1 MYQIKTGS
9 AFKTVM
15 GKKSPRYYEFHIIL
29 RDYFFGTVTLY
40 IRLMN
45 DESDIAQMNINES
58 DRAPI
63 LNFDEL
69 DSNKSFHIIYS

>member
-1 MYQIKTGS
+1 
-9 AFKTVM
+9 
-15 GKKSPRYYEFHIIL
+15 
-29 RDYFFGTVTLY
+29 
-40 IRLMN
+40 MN

-58 DRAPI
+58 DRAHI